1 MIFGDEIVAPSQSP
15 NGVSI
20 QLRSRSASRF
30 DLVVW
35 ADGLHSQTGRL
46 AFGPDEQFEKPLGYA
61 VVACE
66 TQDYQPWH
74 RISYG
79 RCNMKS
85 APGLLRGRLLR
96 KAGRPNIVEGFR
108 GVQIDD
114 DRLAE
119 VLRSDAPLLKLYEG
133 TIHGEGPAWQAM
145 HDRLVWSDVPNRR
158 LLGWYPDG
166 HVEVLIDGTWFMNG
180 NAVEA
185 DGTLVH
191 CEHGRRCI
199 SRGGDYDREPEPI
212 VTHYQ
217 GKRINS
223 PNDVAVAPDGT
234 IWFTDP
240 TFGII
245 MPNQGALAEPELDHR
260 SVYRFDPQTGDLNRM
275 ADFEE
280 PNGLAFTADG
290 ATLYVSDTSLSLG
303 EVPGHKAGTKHE
315 IIAFDVGDGGTLS
328 NRRFFCH
335 TDHGYPDGFAVDA
348 RGWVWTS
355 AADGV
360 HIWSADRRK
369 LGFVP
374 TPAVVSNCTFGG
386 ADGRRLF
393 IAATQYL
400 LAIDLIG

>member
-1 MIFGDEIVAPSQSP
+1 MQTG
-15 NGVSI
+15 
-20 QLRSRSASRF
+20 F
-30 DLVVW
+30 DL
-35 ADGLHSQTGRL
+35 LPR
-46 AFGPDEQFEKPLGYA
+46 
-61 VVACE
+61 
-66 TQDYQPWH
+66 
-74 RISYG
+74 
-79 RCNMKS
+79 
-85 APGLLRGRLLR
+85 RLLR
-96 KAGRPNIVEGFR
+96 NAGPPTTVKAFR

-114 DRLAE
+114 RRLSM
-119 VLRSDAPLLKLYEG
+119 VVSPDAPLLTLYEG
-133 TIHGEGPAWQAM
+133 TLHGEGPAWQAM
-145 HDRLVWSDVPNRR
+145 HHRLVWSDVPNRR

-185 DGTLVH
+185 NGALVH

-223 PNDVAVAPDGT
+223 PNDIAVAPDGT

-260 SVYRFDPQTGDLNRM
+260 SLYRFDPRTGDLNRM

-303 EVPGHKAGTKHE
+303 EVPRHTAGTKHE
-315 IIAFDVGDGGTLS
+315 IIAFDVEEGGAL
-328 NRRFFCH
+328 FE
-335 TDHGYPDGFAVDA
+335 
-348 RGWVWTS
+348 
-355 AADGV
+355 
-360 HIWSADRRK
+360 
-369 LGFVP
+369 
-374 TPAVVSNCTFGG
+374 PAVLLPYRPRLSRRLCGRCARLGVDERS
-386 ADGRRLF
+386 GRR
-393 IAATQYL
+393 AYL
-400 LAIDLIG
+400 VSRSAQAGLRANTRGRLELHLWRPGRTASVHRSDSIFAGDRPYQLS